1 MFEKSDVKLRW
12 NTSEPQIQTYP
23 FLLYEEFLHYIH
35 YTKILKKSI
44 IT

>member
-35 YTKILKKSI
+35 SNKNNKKNQ
-44 IT
+44 